1 MCDCKGVSNIFSPT
15 FGIPGNKVVF
25 GNGSTLPSLNVNL
38 VLEIMRVRLA
48 TYDADVGGTYFSPN
62 ILQIPGAPASIDG
75 VLVELLDRILIKD
88 QTNEEENGVYQV
100 ISVSGPT
107 VLQRVA
113 DFRPNKNS
121 TIIDIEEGV
130 ENECTLWYN
139 SRDTTLTVGID
150 PIKFIP
156 MSGGGTGSVI
166 GIPPTVIDNIVLW
179 ADETATTIK
188 DSGVSINDI
197 LDALNQIVTVTLTGT
212 AYSIITTETEGS
224 FLLSVKNDV
233 TDGPAANF
241 SITKNEPG
249 QLPSITT
256 ITSAPGVG
264 TGEFLELQW
273 NTAGDLELHKT
284 GINYDGDY
292 TVTIFGNATIS
303 GGGDVTNAVNVGGF
317 AEVFESKVGT
327 ILNFRTLQAG
337 TGISITQNANDLLI
351 TNTSGGGTGGEI
363 AFQLIGLETIINN
376 PLLYIPIAYLP
387 WDPVEYAS
395 YSNGRLTVNTNMTD
409 LTFDI
414 RFSTATLGIVDT
426 FNVLNLGITRTT
438 TFNLS
443 ALPVLEDRL
452 VFEVIQTGAGI
463 IDPSMFG
470 MSLRFDQ

>member
-1 MCDCKGVSNIFSPT
+1 MCDCAGVSNIFSPT
-15 FGIPGNKVVF
+15 FGIPGSKIVF

-38 VLEIMRVRLA
+38 VLEITRVRLA

-75 VLVELLDRILIKD
+75 VPVELLDRILIKD
-88 QTNEEENGVYQV
+88 QTNPEENGVYQV
-100 ISVSGPT
+100 ISVAGPT

-121 TIIDIEEGV
+121 TIIDVEEGV

-156 MSGGGTGSVI
+156 MSGGGTGSVV
-166 GIPPTVIDNIVLW
+166 GIPPTVVDNIVLW
-179 ADETATTIK
+179 ADATATTIK

-197 LDALNQIVTVTLTGT
+197 LDALNQIVTVPLTGT
-212 AYSIITTETEGS
+212 AYSTITTETEGS
-224 FLLSVKNDV
+224 FLLSVKNEV

-273 NTAGDLELHKT
+273 NAAGDLELHKT

-303 GGGDVTNAVNVGGF
+303 GGGDVTNGANLGTN
-317 AEVFESKVGT
+317 AQVFDAKVGT

-337 TGISITQNANDLLI
+337 PGISISQNATDVLI
-351 TNTSGGGTGGEI
+351 TNTGGGGTGGEI
-363 AFQLIGLETIINN
+363 GFQMVGIETIINN
-376 PLLYIPIAYLP
+376 PVSYIPIAYFP
-387 WDPVEYAS
+387 WDPVENAS
-395 YSNGRLTVNTNMTD
+395 FTNGRLTVNTNMSD

-414 RFSTATLGIVDT
+414 RYSTSTLGILGT
-426 FNVLNLGITRTT
+426 FNVVNLGISRTT
-438 TFNLS
+438 TFTLP

-452 VFEVIQTGAGI
+452 VFEVIQVGAGAT
-463 IDPSMFG
+463 DPSMYG
-470 MSLRFDQ
+470 MTLRFDQ